1 MKTRDANK
9 KLKLHKITVSSLD
22 RDMQKMMKGGDMV
35 PRTFEITVCNTLC
48 ECDKH
53 LV

>member
-1 MKTRDANK
+1 MKTRHSTK
-9 KLKLHKITVSSLD
+9 KLALRKITITALD
-22 RDMQKMMKGGDMV
+22 RDMQKLMKGGDMA